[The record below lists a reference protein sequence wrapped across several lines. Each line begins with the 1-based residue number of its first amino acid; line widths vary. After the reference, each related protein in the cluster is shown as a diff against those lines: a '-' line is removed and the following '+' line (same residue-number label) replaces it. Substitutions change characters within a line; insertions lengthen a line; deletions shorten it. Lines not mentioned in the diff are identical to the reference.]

1 MLKLVTA
8 SLFTL
13 ATLFVFS
20 QGKVRGIV
28 SDKKSGEPLPF
39 ATVKVEGQ
47 SKGAKTDFDGQYFLS
62 LPAGEYTLNFSLAA
76 EGYVDQKF
84 NVVLK
89 NKEVVEL
96 DVLLSMDAE
105 VQKLDVVTVTA
116 TRKNGTSAEAVLT
129 ERRNS
134 DAATD
139 GTGRA
144 QMKETGVST
153 AEDAVKQVTGVSTV
167 NNQVFVRGLGDRY
180 TKTILNSLEI
190 PGLDPDRNGVQM
202 DIFPATII
210 DKITVYK
217 TFLPSLSGDFTGGLV
232 DITTRDFPAKKAV
245 YAKLSL
251 GYNTRTTFNNG
262 YHDYQGGSIDF
273 LGFDDGTRKNPLNQ
287 NVATP
292 DPALSDPVLTQQT
305 QSFSKVMDVE
315 NKSNFLNTNF
325 AFSIGDQ
332 INNIGKK
339 KDSSNLHY
347 GYNFVVNYRNN
358 YRFFQDVQ
366 FNEFRKSIDTTD
378 SGSFRTELEKDRAS
392 TGTMAEHN
400 VLWTV
405 LLGQSLKFK
414 KKHQVSL
421 TLLHIQNGR
430 SASSKLI
437 ESNFESNQAVLE
449 KTGLTYTQRSISN
462 ANISGKHL
470 LNKWKLDWK
479 VAPTYSRISDPDLR
493 STALEVEKDANNE
506 TFYLFTPSVGSEIR
520 RTFRNLSE
528 INGTGRIDVTW
539 NFHQWDSL
547 KGNIQFGAMNTFKVR
562 DFSTTDYYAKLDN
575 MNTIGITNDPNWY
588 FQDAS
593 IWTVEKDSGTYI
605 SGQSEPANNFNA
617 SINVAAAYLMNK
629 LPLTKRLSTTYGL
642 RVEHALYNFTGQN
655 NTGTIKYN
663 DSITLNE
670 FSFLP
675 SVNFV
680 YKIEKDAKEK
690 PGKRTFKRYTNL
702 RASYSQT
709 VARPSFKEKSVAAI
723 YDPIQ
728 GRVYNG
734 NIELLQTQIHNADL
748 RWEWFFGR
756 TELISVSAF
765 YKRFIN
771 PIEIASFPTAPN
783 EVQAINAGVSNLYG
797 GEFEVR
803 KRIGFNSEEKDHIKL
818 IVGANFTYVLSQID
832 MREVKVVVNN
842 NEISQ
847 KEDREANAVEGET
860 IGNFRPMFG
869 QSPYIANGFFTFRQD
884 SIGLS
889 MNLSYNV
896 QGKRLAVVG
905 VGKIPDVYELPFH
918 SLNFKT
924 SMKFGKEKRWKTS
937 LTVRNILN
945 QKRRRVYESFGDSG
959 LKDPDTR
966 LYDFFQ
972 DGVSFSVGVSF
983 TMK

>member
-1 MLKLVTA
+1 MKQFSITLLFSLA
-8 SLFTL
+8 SLF
-13 ATLFVFS
+13 VFG
-20 QGKVRGIV
+20 QGKIRGV
-28 SDKKSGEPLPF
+28 VTDKKNNETLPF
-39 ATVKVEGQ
+39 AVVKVEGQ
-47 SKGAKTDFDGQYFLS
+47 AKGAKTDFDGQYVLS
-62 LPAGEYTLNFSLAA
+62 LPAGEYTLIFSLAS
-76 EGYVDQKF
+76 EGYIDQKIK
-84 NVVLK
+84 VALK
-89 NKEVVEL
+89 DKEVVEL
-96 DVLLSMDAE
+96 DVALGMDAE
-105 VQKLDVVTVTA
+105 VQQLSTVTITA
-116 TRKNGTSAEAVLT
+116 TRKSGTSTEAVLT

-144 QMKETGVST
+144 EMKERGVAT

-190 PGLDPDRNGVQM
+190 PGLDPDKNAVQM

-217 TFLPSLSGDFTGGLV
+217 TFLPNLSGDFTGGLV
-232 DITTRDFPAKKAV
+232 DITTRDFPAKKAI

-251 GYNTRTTFNNG
+251 GYNTQTTFNKG
-262 YHDYQGGSIDF
+262 YHDYQGGAIDF
-273 LGFDDGTRKNPLNQ
+273 LGFDDGIRKNPINA
-287 NVATP
+287 NAPTP
-292 DPALSDPVLTQQT
+292 DPTQNNPLLTQQT
-305 QSFSKVMDVE
+305 NAFSKVMDVE

-339 KDSSNLHY
+339 ENSDLHY
-347 GYNFVVNYRNN
+347 GYNFVVNYRNSF
-358 YRFFQDVQ
+358 RFYQQAQ
-366 FNEFRKSIDTTD
+366 FNEFRRSTDTTS
-378 SGSFRTELEKDRAS
+378 SGLGATELFKDRTS
-392 TGTMAEHN
+392 TGTVAEHN
-400 VLWTV
+400 VLWTA
-405 LLGQSLKFK
+405 LLGQSFKFK
-414 KKHQVSL
+414 KRNQISL
-421 TLLHIQNGR
+421 TLLHIQNGK
-430 SASSKLI
+430 SASSKLR
-437 ESNFESNQAVLE
+437 EENFESNQAVLE

-470 LNKWKLDWK
+470 LDKWRVDWKL
-479 VAPTYSRISDPDLR
+479 APTYSRISDPDLR
-493 STALEVEKDANNE
+493 STALEIDKDANGNE
-506 TFYLFTPSVGSEIR
+506 IYLFTPSVGSEIR
-520 RTFRNLSE
+520 RTFRNLTE
-528 INGTGRIDVTW
+528 INGTGRIDATW

-547 KGNIQFGAMNTFKVR
+547 KGNIQFGAMNTYKMR
-562 DFSTTDYYAKLDN
+562 DFSITDYYARMDN
-575 MNTIGITNDPNWY
+575 MSTTNVSNDPNWY
-588 FQDAS
+588 FQNEN
-593 IWTVEKDSGTYI
+593 IWTVAKDSGTYI

-617 SINVAAAYLMNK
+617 SINVAGAYLMNK

-642 RVEHALYNFTGQN
+642 RVEHALYKFTGQN
-655 NTGTIKYN
+655 NNGTIIYN
-663 DSITLNE
+663 DTTTLNK

-675 SVNFV
+675 SVNLV
-680 YKIEKDAKEK
+680 YKIEKDAKKVE
-690 PGKRTFKRYTNL
+690 GKRTYKRYTNW

-728 GRVYNG
+728 GRTYNG
-734 NIELLQTQIHNADL
+734 NLDLLQTQIHNADL

-756 TELISVSAF
+756 TELISASAF

-771 PIEIASFPTAPN
+771 PIEIAAYPTAPSN
-783 EVQAINAGVSNLYG
+783 VKAINAGVANVYG
-797 GEFEVR
+797 AEVEIR

-842 NEISQ
+842 TEVSQ
-847 KEDREANAVEGET
+847 KEDRLNNAVEGEK

-869 QSPYIANGFFTFRQD
+869 QSPYIANGFLTFRQD

-918 SLNFKT
+918 SLNFKA
-924 SMKFGKEKRWKTS
+924 SMKFGKQKRWKTS

-945 QKRRRVYESFGDSG
+945 QKRRRVYQSFGDSG
-959 LKDPDTR
+959 LKAPDTR
-966 LYDFFQ
+966 FYDYFH
-972 DGVSFSVGVSF
+972 DGTSFSVGVSF